1 MPKSK
6 KPPEL
11 DEIKRREILA
21 ILAMGS
27 SRQAAAKYVGCAAS
41 TIRAAA
47 QSDPGFAEQL
57 RHAEQQAEL
66 NYLSN
71 IRDAAKKPQYW
82 RAAAWVLERRKP
94 GDFASRK
101 AGVMTVEQARQA
113 LERFAQ
119 IVVEEVPA
127 ARQRQRIL
135 ARLDDLL
142 KTLHP
147 DRTRGTARRER

>member
-1 MPKSK
+1 VATSK

-11 DEIKRREILA
+11 DEIKRREVLA

-27 SRQAAAKYVGCAAS
+27 SRQAAAKYVGCAACA
-41 TIRAAA
+41 IRDAA
-47 QSDPGFAEQL
+47 QSDPDFAEQL

-94 GDFASRK
+94 GDFALRK
-101 AGVMTVEQARQA
+101 AGVMTVEQARQV

-142 KTLHP
+142 KTLRP

>member
-1 MPKSK
+1 VVKRNQ
-6 KPPEL
+6 PPEL
-11 DEIKRREILA
+11 DEIRRREILA

-27 SRQAAAKYVGCAAS
+27 SRQAAAKYVGS
-41 TIRAAA
+41 TAGVIRDAA
-47 QSDPGFAEQL
+47 QRDPGFAQQL
-57 RHAEQQAEL
+57 QHAEQQAEL
-66 NYLSN
+66 NYLGN

-101 AGVMTVEQARQA
+101 AGVMTVEQTRQV

-127 ARQRQRIL
+127 ARRRHRIL
-135 ARLDDLL
+135 ARLDELL

-147 DRTRGTARRER
+147 ERKRGTLRRER

>member
-1 MPKSK
+1 MAKRKKS
-6 KPPEL
+6 PEL
-11 DEIKRREILA
+11 DEIKRREVLA

-27 SRQAAAKYVGCAAS
+27 SRQAAAKYVGCAAG
-41 TIRAAA
+41 TIRVAA
-47 QSDPGFAEQL
+47 QRDPSFAEQL
-57 RHAEQQAEL
+57 QHAEQQAEL

-101 AGVMTVEQARQA
+101 AGVMTVEQARQV
-113 LERFAQ
+113 LEHFAQ

-142 KTLHP
+142 KTLRP
-147 DRTRGTARRER
+147 DRTRGTERRER